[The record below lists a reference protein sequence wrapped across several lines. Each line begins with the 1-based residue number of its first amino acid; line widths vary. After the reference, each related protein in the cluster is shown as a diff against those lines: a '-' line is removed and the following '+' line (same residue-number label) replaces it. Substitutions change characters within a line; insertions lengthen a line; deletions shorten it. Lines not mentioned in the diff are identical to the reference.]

1 MVPAAGANPVAAS
14 KEATLE
20 AEAIALVSGY
30 VIVTVAREP
39 SSPQMAQALVEV
51 VIGMV
56 GTGVC
61 VHPQCS
67 VVMVVVMVTRPCSH
81 TSQTSIH
88 TATINPLDRKSKHKA
103 WHLLDMTMG
112 ILCVLLLGAGE
123 PERLIGGVVD
133 DVPGSK
139 N

>member
-1 MVPAAGANPVAAS
+1 MVPVAGANPVAAS
-14 KEATLE
+14 KEAALE
-20 AEAIALVSGY
+20 ADAIALVSGY
-30 VIVTVAREP
+30 VIATVAREP

-88 TATINPLDRKSKHKA
+88 TAMINPLDSESKHKA
-103 WHLLDMTMG
+103 RYLLDMTMG
-112 ILCVLLLGAGE
+112 I
-123 PERLIGGVVD
+123 P
-133 DVPGSK
+133 
-139 N
+139 